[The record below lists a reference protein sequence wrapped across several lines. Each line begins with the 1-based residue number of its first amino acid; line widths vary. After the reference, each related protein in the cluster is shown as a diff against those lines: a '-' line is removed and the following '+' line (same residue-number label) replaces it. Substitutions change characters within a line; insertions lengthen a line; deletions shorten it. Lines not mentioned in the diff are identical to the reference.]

1 MSGPLPAVLRG
12 GSCFAP
18 HSLSLHGLVFPV
30 RTTPIAQRC
39 CPKLRTCAQA
49 EHAIQDPT
57 LVDIRLMRD
66 FSGQRPVDV
75 ALSFGYERLAVLLDP
90 SQPIELL
97 TSHVGRGV
105 QMLHADPDPEPSL
118 ILLNSDSNSSSVC
131 MLALSLLRAKF

>member
-1 MSGPLPAVLRG
+1 MLRCHVFCGFLLPAYA
-12 GSCFAP
+12 FIW
-18 HSLSLHGLVFPV
+18 LH
-30 RTTPIAQRC
+30 TA
-39 CPKLRTCAQA
+39 AQA

-97 TSHVGRGV
+97 SSHVGRGV
-105 QMLHADPDPEPSL
+105 DHAIVFCSPHNRCGRQHTVSIAYAHLFPLGAHMTIMPQGSKRSGEL
-118 ILLNSDSNSSSVC
+118 IQPHDLC
-131 MLALSLLRAKF
+131 CCRP